1 MSDTGGPIGSPVEV
15 PDREPARAARRGES
29 ARDPVEAPDGE
40 PAPPLDFFV
49 SYTRADQ
56 GWAEWVGWQ
65 LEKASY
71 RVLLQ
76 AWDFVPGTNWAVQ
89 MQHGV
94 ANTRRTIA
102 LLSHA
107 YLKSVYGQ
115 TEWQAAQAADP
126 LGFERKLL
134 PIRLEECPR
143 PGLLNTIVSIELF
156 RHSTDEDAARQ
167 HLLDEISHALNGRAK
182 PAATPRFPG
191 GRPAPAFPPTST
203 VSRHDDPAVERDPAA
218 GLPTTSVASTPV
230 PPTREEPTTRT
241 RGAVSSRTLGRPLV
255 LLAGTVV
262 LVLVAI
268 AVAGIVLAAST
279 ARNGTPH
286 ATNGCDGTGA
296 AVRVVRAQDDE
307 CIGYSDNASQLF
319 GADPHLQAAERAVFR
334 ANQCADMLRGNF
346 PLRPFVSV
354 VYLAALT
361 PDPQRLDFLD
371 LDSRPR
377 TDELAGI
384 LLQQIRQNGDFTDT
398 SCSPTASGR
407 EPILRVIIANGG
419 RNMRQVKTVT
429 SNIIDLARKDP
440 QQVSAV
446 IGMDRSTDETAQA
459 IAEFGN
465 AGLPVVAPTLSGDGL
480 EQTSPL
486 YFQMVPPN
494 AQEAQMI
501 AAYAAYMKKTR
512 VSVYYPQSAAKGD
525 DLYIRTLVADLHEE
539 LDKKKIDFEDAGW
552 EGPTFQKQ
560 PDAPTACTGTVNEM
574 IFFAGRAGDFGDF
587 LRAMRTNCP
596 AGPQLVPIVA
606 DDAVHRYVVQSPAAD
621 NAPTGTI
628 ISFVSENALIELTQQ
643 KCFQGVLDKTSASN
657 QAQLDLCGPKGLAV
671 LYPEHL
677 QQPRELWPGEWAVFG
692 YDTAGIIV
700 LAARTVS
707 SDQRQP
713 TATSIAQELQR
724 TRYNGATGITDFT
737 TSRVATSKKEVILT
751 IELGTGALPTCVY
764 AMENGSPREDCRS

>member
-1 MSDTGGPIGSPVEV
+1 M
-15 PDREPARAARRGES
+15 
-29 ARDPVEAPDGE
+29 
-40 PAPPLDFFV
+40 
-49 SYTRADQ
+49 
-56 GWAEWVGWQ
+56 
-65 LEKASY
+65 
-71 RVLLQ
+71 
-76 AWDFVPGTNWAVQ
+76 
-89 MQHGV
+89 
-94 ANTRRTIA
+94 
-102 LLSHA
+102 
-107 YLKSVYGQ
+107 
-115 TEWQAAQAADP
+115 
-126 LGFERKLL
+126 
-134 PIRLEECPR
+134 
-143 PGLLNTIVSIELF
+143 
-156 RHSTDEDAARQ
+156 
-167 HLLDEISHALNGRAK
+167 
-182 PAATPRFPG
+182 
-191 GRPAPAFPPTST
+191 
-203 VSRHDDPAVERDPAA
+203 
-218 GLPTTSVASTPV
+218 ASTPV
-230 PPTREEPTTRT
+230 PPSREEPTTRT

-319 GADPHLQAAERAVFR
+319 GADKNLQAAERAVFR
-334 ANQCADMLRGNF
+334 ANQCADMLRRNF

-361 PDPQRLDFLD
+361 PDPDPRRLD

-384 LLQQIRQNGDFTDT
+384 LLQQIQQNGDFTDT
-398 SCSPTASGR
+398 SCSSTPSEA

-440 QQVSAV
+440 RQVSAV

-501 AAYAAYMKKTR
+501 AAYAAYTKKTR
-512 VSVYYPQSAAKGD
+512 VSVYYPQSAAKGN
-525 DLYIRTLVADLHEE
+525 DLYIRTLVAALHAE
-539 LDKKKIDFEDAGW
+539 LDKKNIEFKDAGW

-560 PDAPTACTGTVNEM
+560 PDAPTACTGTASEM
-574 IFFAGRAGDFGDF
+574 IFFAGRAWDFGDF
-587 LRAMRTNCP
+587 LHAMRTNCP
-596 AGPQLVPIVA
+596 ADRQLVPIVA

-621 NAPTGTI
+621 SAPTGTI

-643 KCFQGVLDKTSASN
+643 QCFQGVLDKTSASN

-700 LAARTVS
+700 LAARNAS
-707 SDQRQP
+707 SGQRQP
-713 TATSIAQELQR
+713 TATSIAQGLRR
-724 TRYNGATGITDFT
+724 TPYNGATGTTDFT
-737 TSRVATSKKEVILT
+737 TSRVATNKKEVILT